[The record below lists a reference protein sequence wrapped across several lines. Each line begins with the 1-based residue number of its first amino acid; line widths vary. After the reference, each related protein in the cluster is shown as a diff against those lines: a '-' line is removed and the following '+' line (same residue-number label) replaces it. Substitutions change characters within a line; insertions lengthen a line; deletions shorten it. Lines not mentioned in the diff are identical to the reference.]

1 MTDRT
6 YTNPKTGEVVDADP
20 RPFDQ
25 VLRELGEGATLSE
38 LSEAFYDVIQRVQ
51 ETSKAGSVTLHL
63 AVAFDGQGRLVVKDE
78 VKQKLPEFSRP
89 ETPAL
94 RRDSEQV
101 SKAVLADALAVRAER
116 DALAAKVERVRAMH
130 RECPY
135 ADPELRAVAPSLPAF
150 VCQHC
155 RGQADAAVPHPCP
168 TIRALDGTETDHG

>member
-1 MTDRT
+1 MTDL
-6 YTNPKTGEVVDADP
+6 TNANPAAVLALLDAAE
-20 RPFDQ
+20 
-25 VLRELGEGATLSE
+25 EL
-38 LSEAFYDVIQRVQ
+38 
-51 ETSKAGSVTLHL
+51 
-63 AVAFDGQGRLVVKDE
+63 DE
-78 VKQKLPEFSRP
+78 VRAQVARGALCPMCSTGTTRRTVGMTCQLCGTDYGSPEY
-89 ETPAL
+89 PAL

-155 RGQADAAVPHPCP
+155 WGQADAAVPHPCP